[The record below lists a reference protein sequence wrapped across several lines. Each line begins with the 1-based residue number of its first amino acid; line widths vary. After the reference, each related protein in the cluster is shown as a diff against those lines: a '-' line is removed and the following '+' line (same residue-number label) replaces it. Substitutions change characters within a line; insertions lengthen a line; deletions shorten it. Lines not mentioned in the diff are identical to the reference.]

1 MRLLLIMFCLTIV
14 VPVLSQSNSTMR
26 TYLTKNIFADFATTR
41 SLIEE
46 AKGFNINYFL
56 KDTGR
61 LHLLKESNLMI
72 HELSHYVNI
81 LYDHPSVRTR
91 YNKQIFYFEE
101 AIALKSTKRTRGD
114 TLFKHF
120 YLSSDKIFK
129 VPISK
134 VLKSSVV
141 YQQLPDSVLRQLYFT
156 EYIKDSDDRDK
167 ISINKGIY
175 GLLEEWNAFYHAAR
189 VQNELCS
196 QILAGKL
203 FSEVP
208 LSDNG
213 SIFDA
218 MAHNV
223 LAYFT
228 FKLYLCHYLKYAKA
242 NHPQLYRE
250 WKQDI
255 NFVNLMRE
263 LNRLF
268 MKEVGS
274 YYSNVDEY
282 NLKVLAA
289 IEEEGE
295 PRKGLRLLP
304 MNKVIISID
313 GETFYL
319 ELKENETSLVR
330 KLLRKMNE
338 FIDYF
343 FFIDYKNIQ

>member
-1 MRLLLIMFCLTIV
+1 MRLLCIMFCLNIV
-14 VPVLSQSNSTMR
+14 VPVLGQSNGTLR
-26 TYLTKNIFADFATTR
+26 QYLTNKIFADFATTR

-46 AKGFNINYFL
+46 AKGFDINFYL

-61 LHLLKESNLMI
+61 LHLIEESNLMI
-72 HELSHYVNI
+72 HELSHFVNI

-91 YNKQIFYFEE
+91 YKKQIFYFEE
-101 AIALKSTKRTRGD
+101 AIALKSTKRTRAD
-114 TLFKHF
+114 TLFKHY
-120 YLSSDKIFK
+120 YLSADKIFK
-129 VPISK
+129 VPISE
-134 VLKSSVV
+134 VVKSSVV
-141 YQQLPDSVLRQLYFT
+141 YQQLPDSNLSQLYFT
-156 EYIKDSDDRDK
+156 DYIKDSDDKDK
-167 ISINKGIY
+167 ISIEKGIY

-189 VQNELCS
+189 AQNELCN
-196 QILAGKL
+196 QILEGKL
-203 FSEVP
+203 FNEVP

-213 SIFDA
+213 SIFDV

-242 NHPQLYRE
+242 NYPQLYRE

-255 NFVNLMRE
+255 NLVNLMRE

-274 YYSNVDEY
+274 YYSYVDEY
-282 NLKVLAA
+282 NLEVLAA

-313 GETFYL
+313 GETYYL
-319 ELKENETSLVR
+319 ELKEKETTFVR
-330 KLLRKMNE
+330 RLLDDMDE

-343 FFIDYKNIQ
+343 FFIDYKNF